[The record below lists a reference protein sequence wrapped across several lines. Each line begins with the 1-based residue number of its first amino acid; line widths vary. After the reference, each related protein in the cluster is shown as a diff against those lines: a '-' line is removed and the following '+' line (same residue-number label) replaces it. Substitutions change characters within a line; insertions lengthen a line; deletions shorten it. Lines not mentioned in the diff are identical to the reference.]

1 MIGSTALKNSLTF
14 TDSKSVRA
22 KIKEACGPIVIALN
36 STDILSNEIKPLPK
50 FIKFES
56 NEIQI
61 KTSDLSFVGTHGLL
75 LDVGLKLFKL
85 TQHKTWQI
93 PVELTIPAFAIPVV
107 E

>member
-1 MIGSTALKNSLTF
+1 M
-14 TDSKSVRA
+14 
-22 KIKEACGPIVIALN
+22 
-36 STDILSNEIKPLPK
+36 
-50 FIKFES
+50 
-56 NEIQI
+56 
-61 KTSDLSFVGTHGLL
+61 L